1 MLADTLSLFPD
12 LPPAPPPPRRHR
24 CPLCRA
30 GFAPVGASQR
40 IADQRA
46 KADRDWAAA
55 WDREID
61 AHPDDEV
68 KLEAYALT
76 LAAQTAGRIRI
87 AKVWEDMRGKVAVN
101 LDNSYRAAAARR
113 MVGRPPA
120 LVGRFDLRGN
130 AGQVRERAR

>member
-40 IADQRA
+40 LADQRA
-46 KADRDWAAA
+46 KAGRDYTAA
-55 WDREID
+55 WDAEIARHPADEDVIAACVRE
-61 AHPDDEV
+61 
-68 KLEAYALT
+68 LYA
-76 LAAQTAGRIRI
+76 AAGRPIGMP
-87 AKVWEDMRGKVAVN
+87 AVWEALRGKVAVN
-101 LDNSYRAAAARR
+101 LDNCYRAPAGRR
-113 MVGRPPA
+113 LPRRYP
-120 LVGRFDLRGN
+120 DLAGMIVTRAK

>member
-1 MLADTLSLFPD
+1 MTATGSAPHLAGVALE
-12 LPPAPPPPRRHR
+12 
-24 CPLCRA
+24 RA
-30 GFAPVGASQR
+30 AVRALALAFARLVAQR

-113 MVGRPPA
+113 MVARHPA
-120 LVGRFDLRGN
+120 LVGR
-130 AGQVRERAR
+130 